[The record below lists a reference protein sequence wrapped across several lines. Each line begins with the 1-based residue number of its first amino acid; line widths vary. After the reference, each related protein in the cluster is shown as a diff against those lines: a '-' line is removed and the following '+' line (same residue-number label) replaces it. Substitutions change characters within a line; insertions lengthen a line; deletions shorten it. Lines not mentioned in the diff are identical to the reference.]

1 MSDDSITNNKS
12 EQKVERISENSEQGA
27 ATEKF
32 QSEAQSALSSRD
44 FTNRKDDTATGA
56 LPKLDLGDAK
66 GFGGKDDDA
75 KGFGG
80 KGDLA
85 NGEKNGDDAKG
96 EEIGKEP
103 AEKDGKG
110 DELKKEDPL
119 AKEEEM
125 EKEDPLGKDEMEK
138 ENPHDKDKDD
148 DSDKGDYFDQKLG
161 KWVNIDK
168 DKDGYDKKAE
178 KDFDR
183 NDKLKDTLEKVD
195 PTKKAEIMDKLE
207 AQSNGKPYY
216 SKQLDKWVHPSKG
229 QSQGSHGSDY
239 AAGLTGPRKRHGGR

>member
-12 EQKVERISENSEQGA
+12 EQKVERSSENSEQGA

-56 LPKLDLGDAK
+56 LPKLDLGNAND
-66 GFGGKDDDA
+66 
-75 KGFGG
+75 FGG
-80 KGDLA
+80 KGDFA
-85 NGEKNGDDAKG
+85 NGERKGDDAKG

-103 AEKDGKG
+103 AEKNGKG
-110 DELKKEDPL
+110 EKLDKEDPSG
-119 AKEEEM
+119 KDEM
-125 EKEDPLGKDEMEK
+125 DKEDPLGKEEEMQK
-138 ENPHDKDKDD
+138 EDPYDKDNDVD
-148 DSDKGDYFDQKLG
+148 PDSKGDYFDVKLD
-161 KWVNIDK
+161 KWVDVDK
-168 DKDGYDKKAE
+168 AKDGFDKQYGE

-183 NDKLKDTLEKVD
+183 NDKLKDKFEKVD

-216 SKQLDKWVHPSKG
+216 DKQLDKWVHPSKG
-229 QSQGSHGSDY
+229 QSQGPRGSDY
-239 AAGLTGPRKRHGGR
+239 AAGFTGPRKRHGGR